1 MSAVH
6 THVCTYEECRE
17 TYVRRYYIIQMSVI
31 AELAYFLTPYISLF
45 PDGEV
50 VILPG
55 GLMVDM
61 DLRTCICTYAGVNV
75 ILVD

>member
-1 MSAVH
+1 M
-6 THVCTYEECRE
+6 YEECRE
-17 TYVRRYYIIQMSVI
+17 TYIRRYYIIQMSVI

-61 DLRTCICTYAGVNV
+61 DLHTYIHTYVCRCECY
-75 ILVD
+75 ISRLIPM